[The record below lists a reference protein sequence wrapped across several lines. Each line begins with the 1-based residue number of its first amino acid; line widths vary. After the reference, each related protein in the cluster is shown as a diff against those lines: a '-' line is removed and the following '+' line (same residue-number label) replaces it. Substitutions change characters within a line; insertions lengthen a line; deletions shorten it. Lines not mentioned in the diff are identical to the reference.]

1 MGAWHGMSARGRR
14 GLGGRVQKQ
23 LASREPMARRPA
35 HPRPVWVWGESV
47 KFGRPRPSHPTLN
60 VFLGGAWFWRG
71 LPCARC
77 CMHGAAVA
85 GGGATTSNA
94 SCGWIGFPDF
104 PLWSPTPLCPLHPL
118 STALPTAHSPTALA
132 HPTLPQNHTHTH
144 TPIRPSPSS
153 LPTFPLS
160 PPFHAPPRNP
170 LHSPLPTARSPRP
183 CPGNSALHHHQ
194 PGP

>member
-1 MGAWHGMSARGRR
+1 MSARGRR
-14 GLGGRVQKQ
+14 GLDGRVQKR
-23 LASREPMARRPA
+23 LASREPMARGPA

-77 CMHGAAVA
+77 CTPARRWREEGRRHPMRVD
-85 GGGATTSNA
+85 
-94 SCGWIGFPDF
+94 WVPGFPSLVSHP
-104 PLWSPTPLCPLHPL
+104 PLLHPL
-118 STALPTAHSPTALA
+118 PTALAHCPLPTAHSPTALA

-144 TPIRPSPSS
+144 RFVRLRHHSQLFHFRRPS
-153 LPTFPLS
+153 T
-160 PPFHAPPRNP
+160 PPPKPAA
-170 LHSPLPTARSPRP
+170 LTTAHCSPRP